1 MSRFLSLAILALT
14 PTLPVLAQTQE
25 PAPKLTAT
33 TRTETSLREALTT
46 LFEKQKVPYILGP
59 GIEGKISFTVDLE
72 PLKLNEA
79 VDLLLAASDKPIH
92 VEVRQNGVWILKLAP
107 IAPPAPPAPPQVN
120 IAPAQVHVS
129 NNMPK
134 NPTIA
139 SLNLASTGD
148 PLVAVL
154 ELQAS
159 LLEQELAN
167 GKSEYGPGNDIIMAL
182 QEQLSTVKRQLVLR
196 RAQATKK
203 TTAAAATKRR

>member
-14 PTLPVLAQTQE
+14 PTLPVLAQAQE
-25 PAPKLTAT
+25 PTPKLTAT

-59 GIEGKISFTVDLE
+59 GIEGKVSFTVDLE

-79 VDLLLAASDKPIH
+79 IELLLAAADKPIH
-92 VEVRQNGVWILKLAP
+92 VEVRQNGVWILRLAP
-107 IAPPAPPAPPQVN
+107 TAPPAPPQVN
-120 IAPAQVHVS
+120 IAPAQVHVT

-159 LLEQELAN
+159 LLEQELAT
-167 GKSEYGPGNDIIMAL
+167 GKSQYGPNNEIILAL
-182 QEQLSTVKRQLVLR
+182 QEQLSTVKRQLTLR

-203 TTAAAATKRR
+203 TTAAATTKRR

>member
-14 PTLPVLAQTQE
+14 PMLPVLAQAQE

-92 VEVRQNGVWILKLAP
+92 VEIRSNGVWILKLAP
-107 IAPPAPPAPPQVN
+107 IAPPAPPQVN
-120 IAPAQVHVS
+120 IAPAQVHVT

-139 SLNLASTGD
+139 SLNLAATGD

-167 GKSEYGPGNDIIMAL
+167 GKSEYGPDNKITLAL

>member
-1 MSRFLSLAILALT
+1 MTRFLSLAILALT
-14 PTLPVLAQTQE
+14 PVLPVMAQAQTPE

-33 TRTETSLREALTT
+33 ARTETSLREALTT

-72 PLKLNEA
+72 PLKLYEA
-79 VDLLLAASDKPIH
+79 VELILAASDKPIH
-92 VEVRQNGVWILKLAP
+92 AEIRPNGVWILKLAP
-107 IAPPAPPAPPQVN
+107 LAPPAPPQVN
-120 IAPAQVHVS
+120 IAPAQVHVT

-139 SLNLASTGD
+139 SLNLTSTGD
-148 PLVAVL
+148 PLLAVL

-159 LLEQELAN
+159 LLEQELATA
-167 GKSEYGPGNDIIMAL
+167 KTSYGSTNEIILGL
-182 QEQLSTVKRQLVLR
+182 QENLSTVRRQLTLR

-203 TTAAAATKRR
+203 TTAAATTKRR